1 MNITVRNIPEE
12 IMKKITTLSQM
23 EKRSI
28 NNEILL
34 LLERSVHE
42 EAKSMAKKKKS
53 ISIKTQINI
62 WKKLSNE
69 WDDERSTKEIIED
82 IYNNRTLGREVKL

>member
-12 IMKKITTLSQM
+12 IISKIRTLSQM
-23 EKRSI
+23 EKRSL

-34 LLERSVHE
+34 LLERGVQE
-42 EAKSMAKKKKS
+42 EVKFFSKNKKS
-53 ISIKTQINI
+53 ISKETQLSI

-69 WDDERSTKEIIED
+69 WDDERSTQEIIDD
-82 IYNNRTLGREVKL
+82 IYNNRTLGREVNL